1 MSTFSEA
8 LKKEIDLYMVN
19 LSYYNGR
26 LIDEDAEILKKA
38 IVKAKEKFTAKYSQY
53 REQNN
58 HYNHVIECLN
68 SFDDTIKRIHELAEC
83 KQNSQEIQVQYAKLL
98 EIKSIVRKCFPNWRN
113 KHGGVNSTINE
124 LKRMIQ
130 DNNSTIACGDWREL
144 TQYLDGIDKKD
155 AEEYLNDLSNIV
167 MDEVILNANN
177 YPNLIQVVKLL
188 TFYRGVINLF
198 PNLPDTFSI
207 VCREKYTEICDKYK
221 GNDYEIG
228 KKQTNKAVFKSITLP
243 CKIERD
249 IRNKPSFFAFMD
261 NVKMTSTCYPI
272 LRDAFLADILQI
284 LDNLPD
290 IDLLGVV
297 NELMIKYVFSTPRE
311 ISLDYIYDFAMLT
324 KLYRETPEQI
334 LITEQRYF
342 RTKEIEMQRE
352 QAELDRKERAR
363 QAREERRMYKEEQEE
378 NRRHERELQRELQQ
392 EQFRRDARLE
402 RERQEATDRRI
413 REERAYQERQENAR
427 RRNEQQEALRK
438 QSEEFKAKNDMRHLC
453 WRCANYGH
461 GCQGG
466 VLGCGN
472 FRSK

>member
-1 MSTFSEA
+1 MFTFH
-8 LKKEIDLYMVN
+8 KGIID
-19 LSYYNGR
+19 
-26 LIDEDAEILKKA
+26 I
-38 IVKAKEKFTAKYSQY
+38 
-53 REQNN
+53 
-58 HYNHVIECLN
+58 
-68 SFDDTIKRIHELAEC
+68 
-83 KQNSQEIQVQYAKLL
+83 
-98 EIKSIVRKCFPNWRN
+98 
-113 KHGGVNSTINE
+113 
-124 LKRMIQ
+124 
-130 DNNSTIACGDWREL
+130 
-144 TQYLDGIDKKD
+144 
-155 AEEYLNDLSNIV
+155 
-167 MDEVILNANN
+167 
-177 YPNLIQVVKLL
+177 
-188 TFYRGVINLF
+188 F
-198 PNLPDTFSI
+198 PNLPEQFSI
-207 VCREKYTEICDKYK
+207 VCEEKYEELCNTYRGDKY
-221 GNDYEIG
+221 EVG
-228 KKQTNKAVFKSITLP
+228 KKPVNKAVFKSITLP

-249 IRNKPSFFAFMD
+249 SRNKPSFIAFPYD
-261 NVKMTSTCYPI
+261 VKMNSTSYPI

-284 LDNLPD
+284 IDNDPN
-290 IDLLGVV
+290 IDLPGLVSALR
-297 NELMIKYVFSTPRE
+297 NRYVESTSVE
-311 ISLDYIYDFAMLT
+311 ISEDFTKDFAEFT
-324 KLYRETPEQI
+324 RLYRETPEQI

-352 QAELDRKERAR
+352 QAELDRKERIR

-378 NRRHERELQRELQQ
+378 NRRHERELQKELQR